1 MRFQYVLGLILLLS
15 LAIPTQAIEFYA
27 PTRVPAFTPFTF
39 QALLPATENFTQTT
53 LTFDGRVVATIYPS
67 GNCQVDGEWIAF
79 ALMCDT
85 FDADPKTTQGMTLV
99 FTHTGFSKG
108 NHIVTLQSTGPQ
120 SENQTIQLEVFE
132 AVAETTTSDLN
143 ALVQE
148 VKESLTALQNENIT
162 TQENTNAAQA
172 ELGSRVD
179 QLQVDLSNAKQTL
192 EQVQAETEK
201 KQEGFVIPFG
211 EPNDSRSPATG
222 LVSGNTV
229 PLVGVGILIV
239 LVSAFLFWK
248 RQGGG
253 EGFGGHPPSRTPGK
267 SSFFE
272 GNLDAVF
279 KNPGIEERSE
289 AQPRKFASL
298 SGGITTERDI
308 RDDLDR
314 NPPGKISFGDLI
326 KDERE

>member
-1 MRFQYVLGLILLLS
+1 MRFQYVIGLLLFIS
-15 LAIPTQAIEFYA
+15 LAIPTQAIDFYA
-27 PTRVPAFTPFTF
+27 PERVPAFTPFTF

-53 LTFDGRVVATIYPS
+53 LTFDGRTVATIYPS

-79 ALMCDT
+79 ALKCDT
-85 FDADPKTTQGMTLV
+85 FDADPKTTAGMTLV

-108 NHIVTLQSTGPQ
+108 LHTIMMQSTGPQ
-120 SENQTIQLEVFE
+120 SENQTVQLEVFD
-132 AVAETTTSDLN
+132 AVAETTTADLN
-143 ALVQE
+143 SLVHQ
-148 VKESLTALQNENIT
+148 VQESLTTLQNENVT
-162 TQENTNAAQA
+162 VQENTNAAQA

-179 QLQVDLSNAKQTL
+179 QLQVDLSNTKQTL
-192 EQVQAETEK
+192 QQVQEETAA
-201 KQEGFVIPFG
+201 KQDSGFAIPFG
-211 EPNDSRSPATG
+211 QPNNSPSTG
-222 LVSGNTV
+222 LVTGNTA
-229 PLVGVGILIV
+229 LFVGIGVLIV
-239 LVSAFLFWK
+239 LVSAFLFWRGQNNK
-248 RQGGG
+248 
-253 EGFGGHPPSRTPGK
+253 GFGGHSMSKSPGK

-279 KNPGIEERSE
+279 KSPGIEERAE

-298 SGGITTERDI
+298 SGGTTTERDV